1 TNSFRSPSSPRRRSA
16 KKPRTR
22 SPSPPRRAHPLSS
35 AAVQLKRPMELFH
48 HGQHVRLRSRD
59 LGTYLHADEDGQ
71 GASLHHRRASMN
83 AAWAVHVYQPP
94 RAQVPYLLLHSA
106 AYGLYLAAT
115 DGPAPVG
122 LRGFRVELR
131 SYDHREADAVCWT
144 AIRTGSG
151 DDVRLQHFNLGCLRA
166 NGKYLPWNNGASI
179 GHIDGT
185 STMMHWVVEPIP
197 GRETMPPLPR
207 STGLTLPRA
216 VLPSRQIVYV
226 WTDNHGDLITSGWHT
241 FRGRSVFRLRKELA
255 RLLNA
260 VQVLGVGDLVLCL
273 PTRDGRLFPLLV
285 DLPNNRQPL

>member
-1 TNSFRSPSSPRRRSA
+1 
-16 KKPRTR
+16 
-22 SPSPPRRAHPLSS
+22 
-35 AAVQLKRPMELFH
+35 MELFQ
-48 HGQHVRLRSRD
+48 HGQHVRLRSRA
-59 LGTYLHADEDGQ
+59 LGTYLHADDDGQ

-83 AAWAVHVYQPP
+83 AAWAVHVHHPP

-144 AIRTGSG
+144 ASRTGSG

-179 GHIDGT
+179 GHIDGA

-197 GRETMPPLPR
+197 ARETMPPLPR

-241 FRGRSVFRLRKELA
+241 FRGRSVFHLRKELA

-285 DLPNNRQPL
+285 DLPNNRQPLHVVVVIAGTPLHARLRYADVDAE